1 MYRLCGLAVAA
12 LVLVGC
18 SSASEAPS
26 PESSSTES
34 LSAPA
39 AAAEVGPVLDIT
51 IAGGSVTPTNGELE
65 ARVGMPITLMV
76 TSDVADELHVHAV
89 PEHTF
94 DVLPAAGQSFQFTVE
109 VPGRVEVELHEAH
122 RTVVT
127 IQVRP

>member
-1 MYRLCGLAVAA
+1 MYRLCGLAIA
-12 LVLVGC
+12 VLLLAGC
-18 SSASEAPS
+18 SSTPEAPPQAPS
-26 PESSSTES
+26 AESSAVPT
-34 LSAPA
+34 

-51 IAGGSVTPTNGELE
+51 IAGGSVRPSNGELE
-65 ARVGMPITLMV
+65 ARVGMPITLVV

>member
-1 MYRLCGLAVAA
+1 MYRLCGLTTAV
-12 LVLVGC
+12 LVLAGC
-18 SSASEAPS
+18 SSAPEAPPPS
-26 PESSSTES
+26 PESSSTT
-34 LSAPA
+34 A

-51 IAGGSVTPTNGELE
+51 IAGGNVTPTNGELE
-65 ARVGMPITLMV
+65 ARVGMPITLV
-76 TSDVADELHVHAV
+76 VSSDVADELHVHAV

-94 DVLPAAGQSFQFTVE
+94 DVVPAAGQSFQFTVD